1 MTNAPIRVVVAD
13 DSATVRL
20 WLRQELVPEFGFEV
34 VGEAANGAECVE
46 LVDRLRPS
54 IVVMDVD
61 MPQMDGIEATRQVM
75 SRAPTPILIFTAS
88 MIARERKVAFEAL
101 AAGALDVYHK
111 PRSVVDG
118 GNGGANGEADHLRQ
132 LLTLLAPI
140 KVIRRRSS
148 RDSNPYLAPAAPTAA
163 LPVASTHR
171 ILAIGA
177 STGGPM
183 AVLTVL
189 KGLPRTIPLCILL
202 VQHQSPEFMADFISW
217 LADNVSLPVK
227 AAVEGDMVRP
237 GVVFVAPAD
246 QHMRLQ
252 ADGRI
257 SLDKEPPMHACR
269 PAADALFSSVARAVG
284 PKAIGVILTGIGHDG
299 AAGLLEMRRSGALT
313 VAQDEASSVVYGM
326 PRAAVELD
334 AAMHQLSAE
343 QMGTFLM
350 ARARGE
356 AVS

>member
-1 MTNAPIRVVVAD
+1 
-13 DSATVRL
+13 
-20 WLRQELVPEFGFEV
+20 
-34 VGEAANGAECVE
+34 
-46 LVDRLRPS
+46 
-54 IVVMDVD
+54 MDVD
-61 MPQMDGIEATRQVM
+61 MPEMDGIEATREVM

-88 MIARERKVAFEAL
+88 TVARERKVAFEAL

-111 PRSVVDG
+111 PTSALDG
-118 GNGGANGEADHLRQ
+118 STGVNGEANRLRQ

-148 RDSNPYLAPAAPTAA
+148 RDSQPFLVAVAPPAA
-163 LPVASTHR
+163 LPVTSHHR

-189 KGLPRTIPLCILL
+189 KGLPRTIPLCVLL
-202 VQHQSPEFMADFISW
+202 VQHQSPEFMDDFISW
-217 LADNVSLPVK
+217 LADNLSLPVR
-227 AAVEGDMVRP
+227 AAVAGDVVRP

-252 ADGRI
+252 PDGRI
-257 SLDKEPPMHACR
+257 SLDKEPPM
-269 PAADALFSSVARAVG
+269 LFSSVASAVG
-284 PKAIGVILTGIGHDG
+284 AKAIGVLLTGIGRDG
-299 AAGLLEMRRSGALT
+299 AAGLLAMRRSGALT

-334 AAMHQLSAE
+334 AAMHQLSAD
-343 QMGTFLM
+343 QIGTFLM

-356 AVS
+356 AVQ